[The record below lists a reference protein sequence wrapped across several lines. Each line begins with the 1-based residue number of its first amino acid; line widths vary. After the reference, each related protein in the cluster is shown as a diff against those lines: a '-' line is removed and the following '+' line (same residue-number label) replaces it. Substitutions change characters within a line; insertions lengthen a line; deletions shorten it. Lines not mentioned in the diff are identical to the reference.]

1 MKLQD
6 TELALVQQILGDI
19 APQCEVWA
27 FGSRVNG
34 TPKAF
39 SDLDLVLINH
49 EAIPLDVRA
58 NLVEAFSESDLPW
71 KVDLVDW
78 HSISPQF
85 RQIIQSGYEVIQTP
99 ARGKIGQ
106 SS

>member
-6 TELALVQQILGDI
+6 KELALVQRILGDI

-34 TPKAF
+34 RPKPF
-39 SDLDLVLINH
+39 SDLDLVLIDH
-49 EAIPLDVRA
+49 EAISLDVRA
-58 NLVEAFSESDLPW
+58 KLVEAFSESDLPW

-78 HSISPQF
+78 HSISPEFQE
-85 RQIIQSGYEVIQTP
+85 IIQSGYEVIQIP
-99 ARGKIGQ
+99 VHRKAGE
-106 SS
+106 

>member
-1 MKLQD
+1 MKLKD
-6 TELALVQQILGDI
+6 EELTLVQQILGDI
-19 APQCEVWA
+19 APHCEVWA

-34 TPKAF
+34 TPKPF

-49 EAIPLDVRA
+49 EAISLDVRA

-85 RQIIQSGYEVIQTP
+85 RQIIQSGYEVIQIPMHRKT
-99 ARGKIGQ
+99 GE
-106 SS
+106 